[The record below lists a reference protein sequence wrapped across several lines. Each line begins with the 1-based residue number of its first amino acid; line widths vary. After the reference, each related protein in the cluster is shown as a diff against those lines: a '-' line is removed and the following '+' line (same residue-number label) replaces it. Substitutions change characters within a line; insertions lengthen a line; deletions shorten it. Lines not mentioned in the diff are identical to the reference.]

1 MTIRAFDGHTPK
13 IDESAYIDES
23 AVVIGDVEVGADSS
37 VWPCTVIRGDVNY
50 IRIGERTNV
59 QDGSVLHVDPGCPI
73 NIAANCTIGHK
84 VMLHGCSID
93 ENTLIGINAVILN
106 GAKIGKNCIIGAN
119 ALVTEGTKIPDGSMA
134 LGSPAKVVKSLPQ
147 EASKLIAEGA
157 DHYVDNSAR
166 FAQHLKILKQP

>member
-1 MTIRAFDGHTPK
+1 MIYSLKDKTPTIDDSCFIAP
-13 IDESAYIDES
+13 SAD
-23 AVVIGDVEVGADSS
+23 VIGDVVLKKNAS
-37 VWPCTVIRGDVNY
+37 VWFNCTIRADNDT
-50 IRIGERTNV
+50 ITIGENSNI

-157 DHYVDNSAR
+157 EHYVDNSER
-166 FAQHLKILKQP
+166 FAQHLKKLKQP